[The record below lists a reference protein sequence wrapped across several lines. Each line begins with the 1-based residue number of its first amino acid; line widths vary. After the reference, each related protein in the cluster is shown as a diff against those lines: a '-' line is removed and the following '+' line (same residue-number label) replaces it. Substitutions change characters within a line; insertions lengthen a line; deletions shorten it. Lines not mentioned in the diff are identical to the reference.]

1 MVSLKD
7 VSAWGVMARDP
18 TADPVYERWYNGD
31 HTAADF
37 IEAQGVSVME
47 FTANML
53 ESLGFEPAQAT
64 ERRSYDGRG
73 LDVDLPE
80 KYELNPLPAGTAEED
95 DTVLPD
101 GGRPDYRVTVAVSG
115 TEHRIDSVD
124 VQEFDHD
131 SGAKM
136 EWSLSGLDDLMQYV
150 VNRDQMAPQFGE
162 LVEGEEMDIEPYDV
176 ADETALWEYG
186 TGRRL

>member
-1 MVSLKD
+1 MVD
-7 VSAWGVMARDP
+7 DP
-18 TADPVYERWYNGD
+18 TADPVYERWYEGD

-47 FTANML
+47 FTTNML

-64 ERRSYDGRG
+64 ERRSYDGRQ
-73 LDVDLPE
+73 LDVGFPE
-80 KYELNPLPAGTAEED
+80 KYELNPLSSGLADED
-95 DTVLPD
+95 QTVATD
-101 GGRPDYRVTVAVSG
+101 GGREDYRVTVAVSG
-115 TEHRIDSVD
+115 TEHRIDAVD
-124 VQEFDHD
+124 VQEFDHAM
-131 SGAKM
+131 GAKM

-150 VNRDQMAPQFGE
+150 VDRETMAPQFGE

-176 ADETALWEYG
+176 ADETMLWEYG